1 MNTTLKN
8 AFSLLFSQVGTIL
21 MSSILLVFVPTY
33 FGEEDFGKYTYA
45 AVLIAFFGLVGAA
58 GTGTFLV
65 KTIARDRTQLASYAA
80 NAVTL
85 KLTMGTLL
93 SVGAAL
99 LGVVLDLDR
108 TTLLFGAAALIVM
121 NLTMVNEILVS
132 CLHGIERM
140 GRPATVGAV
149 AQVLA
154 GIATLILIS
163 AKLAPT
169 SIALLAVPFSA
180 IPIVVNAAAIRAETA
195 PFRHIRIKWSV
206 WKVLLIGGLPFML
219 YQIVLYA
226 YGSVD
231 LLMLRPM
238 TDSQT
243 VGWYALAYRIIS
255 LPVLLAATA
264 LLAMF
269 PSLSVQAQ
277 DDPGRLANQVN
288 RALRFISFVT
298 FPLAVG
304 TIAVAP
310 ALIDTFYTADFE
322 QSAVLIRILALSMP
336 IVVVDVILGMA
347 LFATDRQ
354 SSFLVIGVIAAIIN
368 PALNY
373 VAIPYT
379 VERFSNGAI
388 GAASI
393 TVLTELV
400 IMFGAMR
407 IRPTGVLDS
416 GTAGFLFRCGA
427 CAAAIAPAAIVVGA
441 WGLPAMV
448 LSGAVAYFFTTRI
461 LDVIPR
467 QELSHLYSQV
477 RRKTSRTTD
486 EIRDDSP
493 IQPTDDASSGV
504 GRSGPPGVP
513 PSESETST

>member
-65 KTIARDRTQLASYAA
+65 KTIARARTQLASYAA

-231 LLMLRPM
+231 LL
-238 TDSQT
+238 
-243 VGWYALAYRIIS
+243 
-255 LPVLLAATA
+255 
-264 LLAMF
+264 
-269 PSLSVQAQ
+269 
-277 DDPGRLANQVN
+277 
-288 RALRFISFVT
+288 
-298 FPLAVG
+298 
-304 TIAVAP
+304 
-310 ALIDTFYTADFE
+310 
-322 QSAVLIRILALSMP
+322 
-336 IVVVDVILGMA
+336 
-347 LFATDRQ
+347 
-354 SSFLVIGVIAAIIN
+354 
-368 PALNY
+368 
-373 VAIPYT
+373 
-379 VERFSNGAI
+379 
-388 GAASI
+388 
-393 TVLTELV
+393 
-400 IMFGAMR
+400 
-407 IRPTGVLDS
+407 
-416 GTAGFLFRCGA
+416 
-427 CAAAIAPAAIVVGA
+427 
-441 WGLPAMV
+441 
-448 LSGAVAYFFTTRI
+448 
-461 LDVIPR
+461 
-467 QELSHLYSQV
+467 
-477 RRKTSRTTD
+477 
-486 EIRDDSP
+486 
-493 IQPTDDASSGV
+493 
-504 GRSGPPGVP
+504 
-513 PSESETST
+513 